1 MIMVHIAIVDDSR
14 PIRENLTQ
22 IFDLF
27 EDIQVVFAAD
37 DGDAVLAHMALA
49 EPKPSLILMDIEM
62 RKTDGITAT
71 RMVKDNYPDTKVVML
86 SVLDQDKK
94 IVEALAAGADGYLL
108 KDEKPMKMVQA
119 IKDAVEG
126 RLSMSPLV
134 AHKTLNH
141 IRQQNDTSQ
150 LKQPHDFQ
158 LTGRELEILNH
169 LAQGKTSTAI
179 SEELFIS
186 SSTVRRH
193 IESLYK
199 KLAVHSKIEAVQLA
213 RNNRWLK

>member
-1 MIMVHIAIVDDSR
+1 MIPIAIVDDSR

-27 EDIQVVFAAD
+27 EDIHVVYAAD
-37 DGDAVLAHMALA
+37 DGDAVLAHMELA
-49 EPKPSLILMDIEM
+49 DPKPALILMDIEM

-71 RMVKDNYPDTKVVML
+71 RLVKDNYPNTKVVML

-108 KDEKPMKMVQA
+108 KDEKPLKMVQA

-126 RLSMSPLV
+126 RLAMSPLV

-141 IRQQNDTSQ
+141 FRQQNDTSQ
-150 LKQPHDFQ
+150 LKKPSDFQ
-158 LTGRELEILNH
+158 LTDRELEILKH

-179 SEELFIS
+179 GEEIFIS
-186 SSTVRRH
+186 TSTVRRH

-199 KLAVHSKIEAVQLA
+199 KLDVHSKLEAVQLA
-213 RNNRWLK
+213 KDNRWV